1 MKYFNTQQA
10 AADEADLSIN
20 NPDIQEVDD
29 LQQDDFSE
37 APREDLQEGFNGLD
51 TDESSVNHFHLIAN
65 LLLKVRKKYNM
76 SASVTC
82 L

>member
-10 AADEADLSIN
+10 AAGEVDILVN

-37 APREDLQEGFNGLD
+37 APWEEIF
-51 TDESSVNHFHLIAN
+51 
-65 LLLKVRKKYNM
+65 KKGPM
-76 SASVTC
+76 G
-82 L
+82 